1 MIRRLRRDLSDQ
13 RISERYN
20 VLLGDLSHR
29 VIRAPAEKLQK
40 LRKTATIKSHR
51 RWSSLRLLAIKPIVQ
66 ILAEAGPHNSFA
78 RKFLMQSIQNRLCLP
93 QTPLCPGRL
102 FVFIREPLRL
112 LTVCF
117 FRSDPTLPTCVIP
130 ETRGEILR
138 I

>member
-78 RKFLMQSIQNRLCLP
+78 RKFLMQVCGHLWMNVIETGVRLPSPPSAL
-93 QTPLCPGRL
+93 
-102 FVFIREPLRL
+102 
-112 LTVCF
+112 
-117 FRSDPTLPTCVIP
+117 
-130 ETRGEILR
+130 
-138 I
+138 